1 MFEETEGPPAFIGPR
16 LRPPTPPP
24 TAKKLGKR
32 PMTALQLE
40 AYYAKQPKLAIDY
53 DSDVEREP
61 LRTST
66 LSNWTTAPQMAYAVS
81 VQVAA
86 EDEHARDLLEALNRD
101 SPMPASPP
109 HTPVPHTPH
118 TAYITS
124 DNRDNR
130 DNRDA
135 AIAELANLFGD
146 TASDRDDPG
155 RLVPDPF
162 LPDEYPRLTAVE
174 RDAVV
179 EDEQYRRRQQGLPLL
194 RRDPE
199 DEDRWVEP
207 AQLADATV
215 VKREVPEF
223 ADDDIYV

>member
-1 MFEETEGPPAFIGPR
+1 MFKETEGPPAFIGPL

-32 PMTALQLE
+32 PMTAVQLE

-66 LSNWTTAPQMAYAVS
+66 LSNWATAPQMAYAVS

-109 HTPVPHTPH
+109 HT
-118 TAYITS
+118 
-124 DNRDNR
+124 
-130 DNRDA
+130 RDA

-146 TASDRDDPG
+146 TASNRDDPG

-174 RDAVV
+174 RDAAV
-179 EDEQYRRRQQGLPLL
+179 EDEQYRRRQHGLPLL
-194 RRDPE
+194 HRDPE

-207 AQLADATV
+207 AQPAEATI
-215 VKREVPEF
+215 VKREVHEF

>member
-1 MFEETEGPPAFIGPR
+1 MSSETEGSPAFFGPHMQ
-16 LRPPTPPP
+16 PPTPPP

-32 PMTALQLE
+32 PMTAVQLE

-53 DSDVEREP
+53 DSDVDREP
-61 LRTST
+61 LHTST
-66 LSNWTTAPQMAYAVS
+66 LSNWANVRGPQLACTEP
-81 VQVAA
+81 VQVAP

-101 SPMPASPP
+101 SPMPETPR
-109 HTPVPHTPH
+109 TPVPQTPS
-118 TAYITS
+118 TAFITS
-124 DNRDNR
+124 

-146 TASDRDDPG
+146 TASDRDDPN

-174 RDAVV
+174 RDAIV

-207 AQLADATV
+207 AQPAETTV

-223 ADDDIYV
+223 TDDDIYV

>member
-1 MFEETEGPPAFIGPR
+1 MPEETESPPAFIGPR

-32 PMTALQLE
+32 AMTAVQLE

-66 LSNWTTAPQMAYAVS
+66 LSNWIIVPSPQMAYAAPLQMAV
-81 VQVAA
+81 

-109 HTPVPHTPH
+109 HAPVPHTPH

-124 DNRDNR
+124 DNRDS
-130 DNRDA
+130 RDA
-135 AIAELANLFGD
+135 TVSELTTLFGG
-146 TASDRDDPG
+146 TANDRDDPS

-162 LPDEYPRLTAVE
+162 LPDEYPRLVAVE
-174 RDAVV
+174 RDALV
-179 EDEQYRRRQQGLPLL
+179 EDEQYQRRQHGLPLL
-194 RRDPE
+194 HRDPE
-199 DEDRWVEP
+199 DENRWAES
-207 AQLADATV
+207 AQLTEATV
-215 VKREVPEF
+215 VKQEVHEF
-223 ADDDIYV
+223 ADNDIYG